1 MNSVIAQQHVFHD
14 PIYAEEANQARYQ
27 GIRVK
32 ECEVNA
38 KYYIQCTT
46 WRDKKQ
52 VMFLHAHF
60 VEASKDNTVRRHVR
74 EQSQRIEINGPTI
87 QQDYAQ

>member
-1 MNSVIAQQHVFHD
+1 
-14 PIYAEEANQARYQ
+14 
-27 GIRVK
+27 
-32 ECEVNA
+32 
-38 KYYIQCTT
+38 
-46 WRDKKQ
+46 
-52 VMFLHAHF
+52 MFLHAHF